1 MIAYFHIEQ
10 RTDEWLELKN
20 GIIGGTLSK
29 GLFKDTDTLFL
40 QLAAEQ
46 IEGFDYS
53 EEDSYLSADMQRG
66 VDLEPEAKEKLIEYT
81 KIQFIDCGF
90 LQSESIPILGI
101 SPDGITK
108 DLRFSCEIKC
118 PGKKRH
124 LETVISND
132 IPLDNV
138 FQCIHYFT
146 VNSKLE
152 KHYFMSYRPEN
163 KLRPIFVKE
172 LTPESFVNIGTASK
186 PKMVTIR
193 EAVTMARNE
202 GKKIQDQINNTIESL
217 KF

>member
-1 MIAYFHIEQ
+1 MKAYFDLEQ

-53 EEDSYLSADMQRG
+53 EEDSYLNSDMQRG

-81 KIQFIDCGF
+81 KIKFINCGF

-101 SPDGITK
+101 SPDGITEC
-108 DLRFSCEIKC
+108 LRFSCEIKC

-124 LETVISND
+124 LETILSND

-146 VNSKLE
+146 VNTKLE
-152 KHYFMSYRPEN
+152 KHYFLSYRPEN
-163 KLRPIFVKE
+163 KLRPMFVKE
-172 LTPESFVNIGTASK
+172 LTRESIVNVGTNSK
-186 PKMVTIR
+186 PKMITIND
-193 EAVTMARNE
+193 AVTMARNE
-202 GKKIQDQINNTIESL
+202 GEKIQGQINETIESL